1 MADSDKTLDTA
12 NQLPAPTT
20 NALSTESAPEGD
32 SASNLPQPH
41 PTPDSTP
48 TDATSAEAPVTAA
61 VSRLRAQHFPAR
73 GSTAPVRQMDTPASA
88 EIADKTALVLIDVG
102 TPASPDDVTPFLKRL
117 YADHRVFDWPL
128 GALGRGLISAISRRV
143 DAGNL
148 RRALELVGGHAS
160 EGDGLSL
167 VGEFLCEQ
175 LNRAEG
181 LPTFSPFVAF
191 QYASPSIEDVIADI
205 RGQDFTQIV
214 AIWSRPLP
222 SLMATAARKRL
233 LRCSDIPGT
242 PPIAF
247 IENWLDEERLA
258 PCVGELVRQGL
269 AQFPE
274 DKRSQAIICFALQA
288 LPIEGDRDP
297 ALAMARSLGLA
308 ALNSAQICNR
318 SQVFYLDA
326 LAPRARLAPSFED
339 LCDRLIDE
347 LNTMPDLPRSA
358 RLARQFQ
365 RTFTSRAYNAAN
377 APKNPPLLVVPLHH
391 LVEGLSTRAEI
402 DRALVGQAEIFGFMH
417 IARTPTL
424 SSKQETFAA
433 LENAVL
439 SHLAN
444 ANAFREQS
452 AQAR

>member
-12 NQLPAPTT
+12 NQPPAPTT
-20 NALSTESAPEGD
+20 TALSTGNAPKSDVPPQVSAP
-32 SASNLPQPH
+32 
-41 PTPDSTP
+41 
-48 TDATSAEAPVTAA
+48 ATVPMPNDRKA
-61 VSRLRAQHFPAR
+61 PAR
-73 GSTAPVRQMDTPASA
+73 GDIAAPRQVETPSGTD
-88 EIADKTALVLIDVG
+88 IADKTALVLIDVG
-102 TPASPDDVTPFLKRL
+102 TPASSGDVTPFLKRL
-117 YADHRVFDWPL
+117 YADHRIFDWPL
-128 GALGRGLISAISRRV
+128 GALGRGLISAISRRL

-181 LPTFSPFVAF
+181 LPTFAPFVAF
-191 QYASPSIEDVIADI
+191 QYASPSIEEVIADI
-205 RGQDFTQIV
+205 RRQDFTQIV

-222 SLMATAARKRL
+222 SLLATAARKRL
-233 LRCSDIPGT
+233 LRCGDLPGT

-247 IENWLDEERLA
+247 IENWFDEERLA
-258 PCVGELVRQGL
+258 PCVGEIVRQGL

-274 DKRSQAIICFALQA
+274 DKRSQAIVCFALQA
-288 LPIEGDRDP
+288 LPIDGDRDP
-297 ALAMARSLGLA
+297 ALALARSLGKA
-308 ALNSAQICNR
+308 ALESAQLGNR

-339 LCDRLIDE
+339 LCDRLIDD
-347 LNTMPDLPRSA
+347 LNTMPGATRTD
-358 RLARQFQ
+358 RLVRQFQ
-365 RTFTSRAYNAAN
+365 RTFTSRAYNVAN
-377 APKNPPLLVVPLHH
+377 APKNPPLLIVPLNH
-391 LVEGLSTRAEI
+391 LVEGLSTRAEL
-402 DRALVGQAEIFGFMH
+402 DRAIVGQAEIFGFMH

-433 LENAVL
+433 LESAVL
-439 SHLAN
+439 SHLVN